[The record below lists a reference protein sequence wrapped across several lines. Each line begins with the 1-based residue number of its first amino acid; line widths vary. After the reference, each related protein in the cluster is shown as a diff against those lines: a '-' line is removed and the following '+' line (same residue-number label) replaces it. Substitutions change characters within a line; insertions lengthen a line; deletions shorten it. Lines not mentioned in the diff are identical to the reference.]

1 VEVFML
7 QTILAVALSTTPA
20 ESSFRPANVA
30 FLMLEG
36 VYNTELMAPFDV
48 LHHVM
53 FHDEKPPRVF
63 TVALSAEPVITFEGL
78 RITPDYTID
87 NAPTIDVLVV
97 PSATNNMDSD
107 LANERLIRWVAETGK
122 KARHVISLCDGA
134 FVLAKAGLLD
144 GTPATTFPGDQDRFE
159 NMFPKVKLV
168 RNVSFVDAGH
178 ALTSVGGA
186 KSYDVA
192 MYFVEKVYGEKAAKG
207 IGIGLVID
215 WDLSQVPHEVSRVS
229 SDDDRPG
236 R

>member
-1 VEVFML
+1 ML
-7 QTILAVALSTTPA
+7 QTMLLAALSAAPVA
-20 ESSFRPANVA
+20 DSSFRPANVA

-48 LHHVM
+48 IHHVM

-63 TVALSAEPVITFEGL
+63 TVALSEKPVTTFEGL
-78 RITPDYTID
+78 RITPDYTIE
-87 NAPTIDVLVV
+87 NAPPIDVLVV
-97 PSATNNMDSD
+97 PSAKNNMGSD
-107 LANERLIRWVAETGK
+107 LEDQRLIRWVAETGG

-144 GTPATTFPGDQDRFE
+144 GIPATTFPGDQDPFE
-159 NMFPKVKLV
+159 KMFPKVKVV

-192 MYFVEKVYGEKAAKG
+192 MYFVEKVYGGKAVKG
-207 IGIGLVID
+207 IGLGLVID
-215 WDLSQVPHEVSRVS
+215 WDLSKVPHEVAVLS
-229 SDDDRPG
+229 SSEDRSG
-236 R
+236 RR